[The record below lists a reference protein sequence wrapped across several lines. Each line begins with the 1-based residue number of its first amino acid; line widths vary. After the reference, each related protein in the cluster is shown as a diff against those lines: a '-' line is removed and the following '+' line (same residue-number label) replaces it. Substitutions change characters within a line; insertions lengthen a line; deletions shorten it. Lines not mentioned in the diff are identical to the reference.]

1 MTLQSDTEGKA
12 MWFRGKTLLAKFWI
26 VKISVVAQS
35 EDGGGKSFRA
45 CDGLS
50 VAQARMNA
58 IVGKDGFY
66 C

>member
-12 MWFRGKTLLAKFWI
+12 MWFRGKTLWAKFWI
-26 VKISVVAQS
+26 VKILVVAQS
-35 EDGGGKSFRA
+35 EDSGGVFPPSTA
-45 CDGLS
+45 LTLT
-50 VAQARMNA
+50 QARMNA